1 MIIVRVELHSAITGE
16 ITEIARAHIANTGGD
31 RKRGSYQTYTMR
43 GRSKDQLDRIVM
55 QRSGVVLNYPRLS
68 LHVWHLIARALI
80 AMGYAGKNE
89 QPQETDLFEA
99 DPRDA
104 AAQAEARA

>member
-31 RKRGSYQTYTMR
+31 RTRGNYQAYTMR

-55 QRSGVVLNYPRLS
+55 QRSGVVLNYPRLA

-89 QPQETDLFEA
+89 QAQEADLFEA
-99 DPRDA
+99 DPRVD
-104 AAQAEARA
+104 AAQAEAQ